1 MLIKCH
7 ILCFFECFV
16 RVEMMK
22 IFGKMSHFLTISHGS
37 GISVREVLALT
48 NEPNADNFFENRKGF

>member
-7 ILCFFECFV
+7 ILCFFQYFI

-22 IFGKMSHFLTISHGS
+22 VFGRMPHFLTISHGS
-37 GISVREVLALT
+37 GISVKEVFALT
-48 NEPNADNFFENRKGF
+48 NELNGDNFFENRKGF